1 MMRWAARGR
10 RRPSIDIL
18 CNSRRMKERNA
29 QFNKNKIP
37 FGGNVVRRALAVMRE
52 AAPTE
57 ITEIP
62 PHERRKEKNY

>member
-1 MMRWAARGR
+1 
-10 RRPSIDIL
+10 
-18 CNSRRMKERNA
+18 MKERNA

-62 PHERRKEKNY
+62 PPHERRKRRKNY

>member
-1 MMRWAARGR
+1 
-10 RRPSIDIL
+10 
-18 CNSRRMKERNA
+18 MKERNA